1 MSREY
6 SPYYINQVDTL
17 HSSVDGTF
25 FYTSSD
31 NFWKH
36 KAPDVITWTIHHGS
50 QPTSTPGAKRSP
62 PLYLTKGDIHVIVIS
77 FLLSFSTTVTTTTS
91 SSTSISNS
99 TFTSGR

>member
-1 MSREY
+1 MSQEY
-6 SPYYINQVDTL
+6 SPYYIIQVDTL
-17 HSSVDGTF
+17 HWSADGTF
-25 FYTSSD
+25 FYTTSD

-36 KAPDVITWTIHHGS
+36 KAPDVITWTIHHGN
-50 QPTSTPGAKRSP
+50 QPTSTPGAKRSS

-77 FLLSFSTTVTTTTS
+77 FLLSLSPTATTTTS